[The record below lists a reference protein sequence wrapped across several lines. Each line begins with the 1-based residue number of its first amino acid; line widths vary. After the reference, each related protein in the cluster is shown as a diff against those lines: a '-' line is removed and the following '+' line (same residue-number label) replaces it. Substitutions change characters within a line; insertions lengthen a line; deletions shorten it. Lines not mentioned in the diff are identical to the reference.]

1 MGMTK
6 QVEVRLFFD
15 LKRYARQK
23 SMPFTMSLAGKATVT
38 DILKELGIPPSK
50 ELVALIDGA
59 PSGLEAVPPHQ
70 GEVTIFPT
78 VLGG

>member
-1 MGMTK
+1 MTK
-6 QVEVRLFFD
+6 KVDVKLLFD
-15 LKRYARQK
+15 LKRYAWQK
-23 SMPFTMSLAGKATVT
+23 SMPFTMTVTGRATIT
-38 DILKELGIPPSK
+38 DILEELGIPPSK
-50 ELVALIDGA
+50 ELVTLIDGA